1 MAPAIQS
8 SLKLYE
14 EILRLGFKIFL
25 LTGRSEGQKIV
36 TMENLKKVAFGDREK
51 LILRYISMLVF
62 LLSETILVLL
72 YLRSSS

>member
-36 TMENLKKVAFGDREK
+36 TVENLKKVGFQDWEK
-51 LILRYISMLVF
+51 LILRYVSTLG
-62 LLSETILVLL
+62 ILIE
-72 YLRSSS
+72 